1 MKLTGKC
8 KEAFEK
14 WYIET
19 RYKGENNRLSIFYC
33 LVFHHKPDSEKYGVY
48 VDFFDS
54 VGIVLNSTGVFPIDI
69 YGFGY
74 SVNLNSNSIHFKT
87 RPEARKAAIEKANE
101 IFNQ

>member
-14 WYIET
+14 WNS
-19 RYKGENNRLSIFYC
+19 ENNYGAYKFEDFNESMQ
-33 LVFHHKPDSEKYGVY
+33 YGVY

-54 VGIVLNSTGVFPIDI
+54 VNVRTPETTKGYDCFFINE
-69 YGFGY
+69 FG
-74 SVNLNSNSIHFKT
+74 NMLQFKT
-87 RPEARKAAIEKANE
+87 RPEARKAAIQKANE